1 MNVSTRW
8 RMLLGV
14 LVVTTSLAFAQNEP
28 EKKSDSQKKV
38 EPEKKIDVDKKA
50 DPGKK
55 AEPEKKVDADK
66 KPEPEKKKPAPFS
79 VTIAGDVDAKL
90 MPVAGQLVTEFY
102 QCYPRLVERFENP
115 KRPAPHDI
123 KITFAHINVPAYCT
137 GAEIKV
143 DIDWLH
149 KHPDDIGMIT
159 HELTHSV
166 QGYRGGV
173 PGWFVEGMADYTRLA
188 FGPKEQPD
196 WALPRR
202 LTDKQ
207 SYKNSYR
214 VTGRFFQWLEAKHP
228 GVLDKMHRKA
238 QDREFDLADF
248 QMLTGSTI
256 DELWAQCVKELRAE
270 KKDS

>member
-1 MNVSTRW
+1 MNLATRW
-8 RMLLGV
+8 RMLFGV
-14 LVVTTSLAFAQNEP
+14 LVLTTSFAIAQNGP
-28 EKKSDSQKKV
+28 E
-38 EPEKKIDVDKKA
+38 KKA
-50 DPGKK
+50 DPEKKVTPEKKVDEKKADVEKK
-55 AEPEKKVDADK
+55 AEPEKKTT
-66 KPEPEKKKPAPFS
+66 PEKKAAAFS
-79 VTIAGDVDAKL
+79 VTIAGEVDAKL
-90 MPVAGQLVTEFY
+90 RPVAGQLVTEFY
-102 QCYPRLVERFENP
+102 ECYPRLVERFENP

-123 KITFAHINVPAYCT
+123 KITFAHIRVPAYCT
-137 GAEIKV
+137 GPEIKV

-188 FGPKEQPD
+188 FGPKEQPN

-202 LTDKQ
+202 FSDKQ
-207 SYKNSYR
+207 SYKDSYR

-238 QDREFDLADF
+238 QDREFDLGDF
-248 QMLTGSTI
+248 RKLTGSTI